1 MYITIDL
8 TLEQGTFE
16 ISTYVVQTISTNLII
31 CQYVCKYFST
41 EMKVLSYSQIVLP
54 GRNTK
59 FRILRKLRKQ
69 QCGMWVHISHSLAVK
84 TTLVVQR
91 QTAQICKIKQWLGS
105 ERKQDRD
112 FAILLCQSLS
122 AIAYVCFRHVILFE
136 KMLQQIVG
144 QLLMRRFG
152 CINDEDVKLCIE
164 FSSY

>member
-1 MYITIDL
+1 M
-8 TLEQGTFE
+8 Q
-16 ISTYVVQTISTNLII
+16 
-31 CQYVCKYFST
+31 
-41 EMKVLSYSQIVLP
+41 VLSYSKIVLL

-59 FRILRKLRKQ
+59 FSILRKLRKQ

-122 AIAYVCFRHVILFE
+122 AIAYLYFSYVILFKKCYSKQSGCSGVLMM
-136 KMLQQIVG
+136 KMRSFALNLSVTEAKGWSSFFEIDFIHYLVSLQS
-144 QLLMRRFG
+144 L
-152 CINDEDVKLCIE
+152 
-164 FSSY
+164 